1 MHRKHSTDA
10 ANKKKNDH
18 THCPAD
24 PEDCVLSQFYL
35 YAQTNLNRIPR
46 CVVGYYRESAGPNPP
61 KLSVPWRA
69 ESETTTILFGDRYA
83 VHLASGLGIAFPL
96 GIAASVEVTAFLK
109 LLLLLTRSQM
119 FVAPRMLFGQLHAC
133 SDNSTSSV
141 RFGSNIKSFE
151 ERLRFTVFCPN
162 FFLDFSGFFLFNS
175 D

>member
-35 YAQTNLNRIPR
+35 YAQTNVNRIPM

-69 ESETTTILFGDRYA
+69 ESETTTLRSARRPFGLRIRNRI
-83 VHLASGLGIAFPL
+83 SLGGRRIRGGDCFL
-96 GIAASVEVTAFLK
+96 EVVVVNEIPNVRCPPDVVRST
-109 LLLLLTRSQM
+109 TRV
-119 FVAPRMLFGQLHAC
+119 FRQL
-133 SDNSTSSV
+133 SSSV
-141 RFGSNIKSFE
+141 RFGSNIKSLE
-151 ERLRFTVFCPN
+151 ASSLYC
-162 FFLDFSGFFLFNS
+162 FLS
-175 D
+175 